1 MAGEDKRADLVFEGG
16 GVKGIGLVG
25 AYSAIE
31 REGYKPVN
39 VAGTSA
45 GAIVGA
51 LVAAGYTATE
61 MKTILDQLDYNRF
74 KDKGT
79 IDRFPL
85 FGPLISLLSEK
96 GIYEGDFVEQ
106 WIRDLLWEKR
116 VRYFGDLIRQD
127 YEEEKY
133 KYRLNVIASDVTNE
147 RLVVVPQGIA
157 RYGLQPDRLEV
168 AKAVRMSM
176 SIPIFFE
183 PVIINRAYFVDGGLL
198 SNFPIWLFD
207 SVEPPEWPT
216 FGIKLIE
223 PDYGQ
228 PNDIGGP
235 LDFVKAL
242 ISTMMEAHDKMH
254 VENDDIPRT
263 IGVPT
268 GEVRTTEFDVSREKS
283 ERLYASGV
291 KAAEDFFAKW
301 DFARYKAAHREA
313 RSPKWVAKVNKLK
326 QQIVT

>member
-1 MAGEDKRADLVFEGG
+1 MAEEKRADLVIEGG

-25 AYSAIE
+25 AYNVIE
-31 REGYKPVN
+31 QKGYKPEN

-51 LVAAGYTATE
+51 LIVAGYTAAE
-61 MKTILDQLDYNRF
+61 MKTKMDQLDYNRF

-79 IDRFPL
+79 LDRFPV
-85 FGPLISLLSEK
+85 FGPLISLLAEK
-96 GIYEGDFVEQ
+96 GIYEGDFFEQ
-106 WIRDLLWEKR
+106 WIRDLLWEKG
-116 VRYFGDLIRQD
+116 VRYFGDLIRQN
-127 YEEEKY
+127 YEEERY
-133 KYRLNVIASDVTNE
+133 KYRLNLITSDITNE
-147 RLVVVPQGIA
+147 RLVVLPQGIA
-157 RYGLQPDRLEV
+157 RYGIQPERLEV

-183 PVIINRAYFVDGGLL
+183 PVIINRTYFVDGGIL

-207 SVEPPEWPT
+207 SVEPPAWPT

-228 PNDIGGP
+228 PNDIEGP
-235 LDFVKAL
+235 LDLVKAM

-254 VENDDIPRT
+254 VENDDIHRT

-268 GEVRTTEFDVSREKS
+268 GGVRTTEFDISREKS
-283 ERLYASGV
+283 ERLYANGV

-301 DFARYKAAHREA
+301 DFASYTAAHRA
-313 RSPKWVAKVNKLK
+313 TRNPKWVAKVNKLK